1 MRILQVARTAAL
13 VFSVTQT
20 AQGLTQQALAQ
31 SGSIN
36 LRSTMQMMFDCET
49 PWRVKN
55 YGVTGRFTATLN
67 PDKTAFADLKIS
79 GLFLSGDVHFDARLG
94 RGTSAAPGGTSQL
107 RVLSRNQLRGIW
119 SLPNHDMI
127 LDIAANGN
135 SCSVNLTMKLKPG
148 KTEYSMFGGSKFYYC
163 SAARLISTTCE
174 AQ

>member
-1 MRILQVARTAAL
+1 MRAL
-13 VFSVTQT
+13 PIPFFIFIVCHFVISGE
-20 AQGLTQQALAQ
+20 ASAQ

-36 LRSTMQMMFDCET
+36 LKSRMNLSFDCEQ

-67 PDKTAFADLKIS
+67 PDKTAVADLKIS

-94 RGTSAAPGGTSQL
+94 RGASPAPGGTSQL
-107 RVLSRNQLRGIW
+107 RVLSQNRLRGIW

-127 LDIAANGN
+127 LDIVAKGS
-135 SCSVNLTMKLKPG
+135 SCSVDLTMKLKPG

-163 SAARLISTTCE
+163 SSAKLIRTTCE

>member
-1 MRILQVARTAAL
+1 MRILQAARTAAL
-13 VFSVTQT
+13 VFVLTQT
-20 AQGLTQQALAQ
+20 GQAFAQQPSAQ

-36 LRSTMQMMFDCET
+36 LRSNMQMMFDCES
-49 PWRVKN
+49 PWRVRN

-67 PDKTAFADLKIS
+67 PDKTAVADLRIS

-94 RGTSAAPGGTSQL
+94 RGATPAPGGTSQL
-107 RVLSRNQLRGIW
+107 RVLSRDRLRGIW

-127 LDIAANGN
+127 LDIVARGN
-135 SCSVNLTMKLKPG
+135 ACSVNLTMKLKPG

-163 SAARLISTTCE
+163 SAARLIRTTCE